1 MAGAT
6 NRALKAAGI
15 PKATIQTLRVESGG
29 RLSLRSAIGMA
40 HERKLPVGKAVEH
53 MAKRDA
59 RQASSKEGQAA
70 AGDFRAK
77 AAERMKTSAKQ
88 TDKENRA
95 AVLVDRLRSRADALG
110 AGSDRG
116 DKAYDR
122 AQKIAQ
128 KYPEAGKLA
137 DQLRKEKS
145 LEAKAAVVRTMRATM
160 IGGTD
165 RKGAGLPPERSE
177 RINNL
182 LARSKAQF
190 EKSAARVKAARLA
203 RENAAKKPQP
213 APNSALDR
221 YRADVKARMKAD
233 ERESLTKMVGS
244 VQRNARVGREALANS
259 PKPRGGLE
267 RSVEH
272 GILGGK
278 TSVRNVKPIA
288 KSGDFFVHKTGGL
301 SSGYG
306 VTHRP
311 TGTMVYSSHSRSAA
325 HAAMDG
331 VAKTGGKVMSRI
343 EGGDLRAAKALK
355 KYMGRLGTASFYNA
369 AHAKYGKRAD

>member
-1 MAGAT
+1 
-6 NRALKAAGI
+6 
-15 PKATIQTLRVESGG
+15 
-29 RLSLRSAIGMA
+29 MA

-128 KYPEAGKLA
+128 KYPE
-137 DQLRKEKS
+137 
-145 LEAKAAVVRTMRATM
+145 
-160 IGGTD
+160 GTD